1 MKLSALSALVY
12 TATASPLL
20 LSSLDK
26 RQIAP
31 STPPR
36 ETQPGDIPTGI
47 YCPGPGGKVPNPA
60 GHAPLKVELKSDSKV
75 AGTKRV
81 KLR

>member
-1 MKLSALSALVY
+1 MKLSLLSALVC

-20 LSSLDK
+20 QSSLNK
-26 RQIAP
+26 RQLAP

-36 ETQPGDIPTGI
+36 EARPGDIPTGV
-47 YCPGPGGKVPNPA
+47 YCPGPGGKVADPA
-60 GHAPLKVELKSDSKV
+60 GHAPLKVDLKSDSKV
-75 AGTKRV
+75 PGTKRV